1 MGVGV
6 YEAEIRATFAVLFG
20 VMHNSP
26 VRRILILAGSC
37 LLLFILWLP
46 GLQYPILSDTAF
58 YALLGESLWMHG
70 RYELL
75 DIPYAKHLP
84 LHAFLSYPLI
94 PMLGFSVGMKVAT
107 LLAGIAT
114 LLLTYLVLRESF
126 SERSALLAVPL
137 VAVHHGFV
145 LMTMLGS
152 ADLLFTA
159 LFLAALY
166 AFLRAEDDQRWYLAS
181 GVAIGLASLT
191 RYNGVPVF
199 GVFVLAVLL
208 WRRED
213 LRSRWFYAGAFA
225 GGALF
230 GLWLYRNFR
239 VFGNPFHTLYTDEL
253 SVEAPHP
260 LMQMWDNL
268 LYYFDPFHN
277 ILPILMGFAV
287 YGIMKE
293 WKRQK
298 ILLLWTLGVWV
309 LTSFWWVQAIRFAFP
324 AYPILMGFGIAG
336 MRNVFR
342 RFPQFGSISAVLVGV
357 AIIFSHAG
365 ALCLYSYGT
374 CNSLF
379 DRTVGILPKNVGL
392 TSEGLYTWGRA
403 RKAANIILPHN
414 AITVATGIPRMEKE
428 GFFRRDIRVVEAE
441 SAECPYY
448 RITQWPQPGERQLF
462 ATEDHPITYVT
473 VQECP

>member
-1 MGVGV
+1 MK
-6 YEAEIRATFAVLFG
+6 RTLVL
-20 VMHNSP
+20 V
-26 VRRILILAGSC
+26 GSC

-58 YALLGESLWMHG
+58 YALLGESLWTHG

-84 LHAFLSYPLI
+84 LHAFLSFPLI
-94 PMLGFSVGMKVAT
+94 PLLGFSVGMKTAT
-107 LLAGIAT
+107 FVAGIAT
-114 LLLTYLVLRESF
+114 LILTYLLLRESF
-126 SERSALLAVPL
+126 SERVALFTVPL

-159 LFLAALY
+159 QFLAALY

-181 GVAIGLASLT
+181 GIAIGLASLT
-191 RYNGVPVF
+191 RYNGVPIF

-213 LRSRWFYAGAFA
+213 LRSRWFYAGAFL
-225 GGALF
+225 GSVLF

-239 VFGNPFHTLYTDEL
+239 VFGNPFHTLYTEEL
-253 SVEAPHP
+253 SVGAPHP
-260 LMQMWDNL
+260 LTQMWDNL
-268 LYYFDPFHN
+268 LYYLNPSHN
-277 ILPILMGFAV
+277 ILPILMIFAA
-287 YGIMKE
+287 YGIAKE
-293 WKRQK
+293 WRRQK
-298 ILLLWTLGVWV
+298 ILLLWMFGVWM

-324 AYPILMGFGIAG
+324 AYPILIGFGIVG
-336 MRNVFR
+336 LRQCFR
-342 RFPQFGSISAVLVGV
+342 RFPRIDGIAMGLIVV
-357 AIIFSHAG
+357 AIIVTHVG
-365 ALCLYSYGT
+365 ALCLYSYCT
-374 CNSLF
+374 CNSFF
-379 DRTVGILPKNVGL
+379 DRTVGLLPKNLGL
-392 TSEGLYTWGRA
+392 TSEGLYTWGVA
-403 RKAANIILPHN
+403 RKAVNTILPNN
-414 AITVATGIPRMEKE
+414 AMYVATGIPRMEKE
-428 GFFRRDIRVVEAE
+428 GFFRRDIRVVEGE

-448 RITQWPQPGERQLF
+448 RITQWPQPGETQLF

>member
-1 MGVGV
+1 MK
-6 YEAEIRATFAVLFG
+6 RT
-20 VMHNSP
+20 
-26 VRRILILAGSC
+26 LILVGSC
-37 LLLFILWLP
+37 FLLFILWLP

-58 YALLGESLWMHG
+58 YALLGESLWTHG

-94 PMLGFSVGMKVAT
+94 PLLGFSVGMKVAT
-107 LLAGIAT
+107 LLAGMAT
-114 LLLTYLVLRESF
+114 LLFTYLILRESF
-126 SERSALLAVPL
+126 SERIALFAVPL

-181 GVAIGLASLT
+181 GISIGLASLT
-191 RYNGVPVF
+191 RYNGVPIF

-213 LRSRWFYAGAFA
+213 IRSWWFY
-225 GGALF
+225 GGALLGSVLF

-239 VFGNPFHTLYTDEL
+239 VFGNPFHTLYTEEL
-253 SVEAPHP
+253 STQAPHP
-260 LMQMWDNL
+260 LAQAWDNL
-268 LYYFDPFHN
+268 FYYLDPSHN
-277 ILPILMGFAV
+277 ILPILMAFAV
-287 YGIMKE
+287 YGIVKE

-298 ILLLWTLGVWV
+298 ILLLWILGVWV
-309 LTSFWWVQAIRFAFP
+309 LTSFWWVQSIRFAFP
-324 AYPILMGFGIAG
+324 AYPILIGFGIVG
-336 MRNVFR
+336 LRHVFHM
-342 RFPQFGSISAVLVGV
+342 FPKLGGISVGLITA
-357 AIIFSHAG
+357 AIITTHAG

-379 DRTVGILPKNVGL
+379 DRTVGLLPKNLGL
-392 TSEGLYTWGRA
+392 TSEGLYTWGVA
-403 RKAANIILPHN
+403 RKAANVILPSN
-414 AITVATGIPRMEKE
+414 AMYVATGIPRMEKE
-428 GFFRRDIRVVEAE
+428 GFFRRDIRIVEGE

-448 RITQWPQPGERQLF
+448 RITQWPQQGEKQLF
-462 ATEDHPITYVT
+462 ATKDHPITYVT
-473 VQECP
+473 VQECR